1 MKEFLKNNLN
11 IILTWL
17 FIFFVAGL
25 GSLFVNLE
33 MAWYEGLN
41 KPSQWIPNIVIP
53 IMWTVIY
60 LSFGIILTILYKNQ
74 QINKRIIVLGII
86 NGLMNILWCLVF
98 FTLNQLLL
106 GNIIIILNA
115 FFGILLLCEMVKI
128 KFWYVNILWL
138 YPIWLLLAT
147 TLNNAL
153 WILN

>member
-1 MKEFLKNNLN
+1 MKEFCKNNLN

-17 FIFFVAGL
+17 FIFLVAGL
-25 GSLFVNLE
+25 GSLFVNLG
-33 MAWYEGLN
+33 MTWYEGLN

-60 LSFGIILTILYKNQ
+60 LSFGVIFTILYKKQ
-74 QINKRIIVLGII
+74 EINKRIIVLGII

-115 FFGILLLCEMVKI
+115 FFGILLLCEIAKI
-128 KFWYVNILWL
+128 KYWYVNILWL

-147 TLNNAL
+147 SLNNAL